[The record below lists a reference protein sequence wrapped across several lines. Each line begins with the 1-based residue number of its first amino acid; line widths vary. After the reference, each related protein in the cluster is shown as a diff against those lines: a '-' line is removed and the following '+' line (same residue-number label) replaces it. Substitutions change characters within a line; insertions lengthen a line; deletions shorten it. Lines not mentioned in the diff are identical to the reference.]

1 MEERSPE
8 KWGIREERLR
18 YHRCAMPNEFRQTSL
33 ALLGDQARERRGLV
47 WIAVVAVLLVQMGLW
62 LALARV
68 PLYAVSA
75 AARLQVCD
83 EIHPVDVLV
92 PGRVTTVS
100 LPVGGQ
106 VRAEDV
112 LVTLDATD
120 ITLRLNEARALEHG
134 LIGQIR
140 ALETEI
146 AMREEAIAST
156 RVLGEAS
163 ASEMLASRNEIEA
176 EVILVSRERERVERL
191 LQAGM
196 VAEAEADRA
205 TTVAVQ
211 AKAAVSMRDH
221 RIAVINAET
230 RRSLADRRAQNESL
244 RRELAKLTAERVS
257 AAVLVKLLEEESARY
272 MVRAPID
279 GLLGQVRA
287 PQVGSKVT
295 AGQTVAVVTPE
306 TALEIAAD
314 FAPADVIGRVHLGQR
329 ARMRVTGF
337 PWAQY
342 GMLEATVTAVSSEV
356 LDGRIR
362 VELALDG
369 QLDSVIPRRHG
380 LIGDVEIELEQVS
393 PAALIARSVGFF
405 ERGEPL

>member
-1 MEERSPE
+1 MKIPHFVSL
-8 KWGIREERLR
+8 REERLR
-18 YHRCAMPNEFRQTSL
+18 YHHCAMPNDFRQTSI
-33 ALLGDQARERRGLV
+33 ALLGDQAQERRGLL
-47 WIAVVAVLLVQMGLW
+47 WIAAVALLLVQAGLW

-68 PLYAVSA
+68 PIYAVSA

-92 PGRVTTVS
+92 PGRVTAVS

-106 VRAEDV
+106 VRAGDV

-120 ITLRLNEARALEHG
+120 VTLRLNEARASEHG
-134 LIGQIR
+134 LISQIR
-140 ALETEI
+140 ALEAEI
-146 AMREEAIAST
+146 AVREEAIAST
-156 RVLGEAS
+156 RILGEAS
-163 ASEMLASRNEIEA
+163 ASEMRASRNEIEA
-176 EVILVSRERERVERL
+176 EVGMASRERERVERL

-211 AKAAVSMRDH
+211 AKAAMSMRDH
-221 RIAVINAET
+221 GIAVINAET
-230 RRSLADRRAQNESL
+230 RRSLADRRAQNEGL
-244 RRELAKLTAERVS
+244 RRELAKLAAQSDS
-257 AAVLVKLLEEESARY
+257 AAVLVKLLEEESARH

-295 AGQTVAVVTPE
+295 AGETVAAVTPE
-306 TALEIAAD
+306 TALKIAAD

-362 VELALDG
+362 VELALEEQG
-369 QLDSVIPRRHG
+369 ESAIPRRHG
-380 LIGDVEIELEQVS
+380 LIGDVEVELEQVS
-393 PAALIARSVGFF
+393 PAALLARSVGFF
-405 ERGEPL
+405 ERGEPR